1 MEGAQEKAVKAVR
14 LETDEAYFA
23 LDQAS
28 LRQLRSG
35 LTKALV
41 PNPLA
46 SPPTASAP
54 TELPPV
60 LAIGAPRTV
69 RLDEHDDAPML
80 LATRMT
86 GMRSWSISEE
96 ANERALVTDL
106 GTGTTTWAPLS
117 VSHKRAEP
125 PTPSAKGPSP
135 DPINAASVAVSV
147 TRHLLLHRALGGAW
161 APGRYALAVVD
172 YDWISNTVVVELEG
186 KPADGGG
193 ASHARA
199 PSAFLHAEAAP
210 LALAAPGAALV
221 VPSEVAA
228 GAPIPVHG
236 AVRLPRARAALA
248 TTSPEDAPH
257 LPSVLVATVLLF
269 GLDAEDPLAIE
280 LAIPAKVG
288 PEEVEAA
295 FSFDLTAALPAHPE
309 ARTYQ
314 AYLVAGDAISGP
326 HPLRVGS
333 R

>member
-14 LETDEAYFA
+14 LETDDAYFA
-23 LDQAS
+23 LDQAG
-28 LRQLRSG
+28 LRQLRTG
-35 LTKALV
+35 LAKALV
-41 PNPLA
+41 PDPLA
-46 SPPTASAP
+46 SPPTVAAP

-135 DPINAASVAVSV
+135 APIDAASVAVSL
-147 TRHLLLHRALGGAW
+147 TKHLVLRRALGGAW
-161 APGRYALAVVD
+161 APGRYVLAVVD

-193 ASHARA
+193 ALHARS
-199 PSAFLHAEAAP
+199 PSTFLHPDAAP
-210 LALAAPGAALV
+210 LPLLAPGAALA

-228 GAPIPVHG
+228 GAPIPVRG
-236 AVRLPRARAALA
+236 AVRLSRARAPLA
-248 TTSPEDAPH
+248 PTFPEDAAHVPT
-257 LPSVLVATVLLF
+257 VLVATLLLF

-280 LAIPAKVG
+280 LAVPAKVG

-295 FSFDLTAALPAHPE
+295 FSFDLAAALPAYPD

-314 AYLVAGDAISGP
+314 AYLIAGDAIAGP
-326 HPLRVGS
+326 HPLRVRS